1 MSQGTIKR
9 GMNALWDKISVNFA
23 FNDYPNLVAMLDNYT
38 SQARNHLGTTYLDV
52 EFQNGARSLFI
63 INHTNLYASILSI
76 SYYDGQNNIVK
87 YYRNNTKWYKV
98 VYTGTATEITP
109 T

>member
-1 MSQGTIKR
+1 
-9 GMNALWDKISVNFA
+9 
-23 FNDYPNLVAMLDNYT
+23 MLDNYT
-38 SQARNHLGTTYLDV
+38 SQASNHLGTTYLDV
-52 EFQNGARSLFI
+52 EFLNGARSLFI
-63 INHTNLYASILSI
+63 INQTNMYASILSI

-87 YYRNNTKWYKV
+87 YYRNNAKWYKV